1 MLFEAIIFEI
11 STKSIFSVDGQ
22 VLIRLF
28 PFTPSFVGVNTWPLF
43 AVLMAASTNLYFAAS
58 CQQDTELTEV

>member
-28 PFTPSFVGVNTWPLF
+28 PFTPSFVGVNT
-43 AVLMAASTNLYFAAS
+43 
-58 CQQDTELTEV
+58 